1 MNDELP
7 EPLLAFDS
15 VARELSA
22 ELDRLDVIVAGY
34 RDNVAAGR
42 IPANSIDAM
51 RLELTYH
58 SNAIEGCTLSLR
70 ETQLVI
76 EGRTPAEGKPL
87 REIYEARNH
96 DLAIRMIE
104 RWVAERSPAEFLDE
118 RDLLAL
124 HARVLADIEPGS
136 AGRFRTDRVLIRG
149 TRFVPPSSA
158 KFDALVP
165 ATLDRARR
173 QELHVALR
181 AAELHYNL
189 VAIHPFVDG
198 NGRTAR
204 LAMNHLLLA
213 SGYPF
218 AIIEVERRGRYLE
231 TLEAANAGQ
240 AMPFAA
246 LVVDSIRVSLERM
259 LGAD

>member
-7 EPLLAFDS
+7 EPLPAFDS
-15 VARELSA
+15 VVREWSS
-22 ELDRLDVIVAGY
+22 ELDRLDVIIAAY
-34 RDNVAAGR
+34 RERVAAGR

-76 EGRTPAEGKPL
+76 EGRTPGEGKSL

-96 DLAIRMIE
+96 DLAIRLVE
-104 RWVAERSPAEFLDE
+104 RWVAERSSSAFLDE
-118 RDLLAL
+118 RDLLAI

-136 AGRFRTDRVLIRG
+136 AGRFRADRVLIRG

-158 KFDALVP
+158 KFGTLVP
-165 ATLDRARR
+165 AALDRTRR
-173 QELHVALR
+173 TQLHVAIR
-181 AAELHYNL
+181 AAELHCNL

-213 SGYPF
+213 NGYPF
-218 AIIEVERRGRYLE
+218 ASIEVERRGRYLE
-231 TLEAANAGQ
+231 ALEAANAGL
-240 AMPFAA
+240 ATPFAA
-246 LVVDSIRVSLERM
+246 FIIDSIRASIERM
-259 LGAD
+259 LGVD